1 MTAAYEGGRFFVV
14 TPVYEDVPA
23 ATRLFADLKAI
34 YGDKVYVIAV
44 DDGSVKLP
52 MSVSVLEKAGIAG
65 RVVFL
70 KRNVGHQRALAIG
83 LNMASQ
89 LAKDD
94 ERIVLMDSDGED
106 RPESIA
112 ELLALIDEATDVVVA
127 TRKSRVESVKFK
139 LFYRCYKAVF
149 RLLAGR
155 KIAFGNFMAMTK
167 KAAKRLAAM
176 QELAIHVAASVLASR
191 LRIHCEPID
200 RGARYAGRSKMN
212 FVGLVLHGFKGLMIF
227 AEDVLVRTGIMSGG
241 IAALALVGCAVAAGF
256 KLAGFASPGWLSMVL
271 GLSGVMLIQT
281 GALVL
286 MMLMLT
292 GIIRSG
298 TVTTAI
304 DYDAFVDHVDEAAV

>member
-1 MTAAYEGGRFFVV
+1 
-14 TPVYEDVPA
+14 
-23 ATRLFADLKAI
+23 
-34 YGDKVYVIAV
+34 
-44 DDGSVKLP
+44 
-52 MSVSVLEKAGIAG
+52 
-65 RVVFL
+65 
-70 KRNVGHQRALAIG
+70 
-83 LNMASQ
+83 
-89 LAKDD
+89 
-94 ERIVLMDSDGED
+94 
-106 RPESIA
+106 
-112 ELLALIDEATDVVVA
+112 
-127 TRKSRVESVKFK
+127 
-139 LFYRCYKAVF
+139 
-149 RLLAGR
+149 
-155 KIAFGNFMAMTK
+155 
-167 KAAKRLAAM
+167 
-176 QELAIHVAASVLASR
+176 
-191 LRIHCEPID
+191 
-200 RGARYAGRSKMN
+200 MN